1 MTGGAEAGTVGVN
14 SAFLQY
20 DIKNE
25 RRMPSFWIPHF
36 CGMTGG
42 AEAGGSASK

>member
-1 MTGGAEAGTVGVN
+1 MN
-14 SAFLQY
+14 SAFLRY

-25 RRMPSFWIPHF
+25 RRMPSYWIPHF

-42 AEAGGSASK
+42 AEAGGSASE